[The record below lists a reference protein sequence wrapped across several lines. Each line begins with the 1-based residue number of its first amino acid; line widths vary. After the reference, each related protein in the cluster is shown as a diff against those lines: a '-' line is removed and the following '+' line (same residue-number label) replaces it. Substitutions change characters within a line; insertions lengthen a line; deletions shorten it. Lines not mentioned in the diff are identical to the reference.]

1 MKPTIKDTIVVDRN
15 VGTALRMLEKRMSE
29 LQLSDGKDML
39 ETVKAD
45 YQLMVDCF
53 ERGIHDPKGDEVYR
67 DMLRRTY
74 RLYNTVRLASIVNRR
89 VSFTQSKAIADKIS
103 KQEDSIL
110 STLEGYVQD
119 CAMASLY
126 DENEQKAAIR
136 KVNAVHQQYIERL
149 FNFIL
154 VSGQWNDDTASFY
167 LSMIQSPTIDQNDAL
182 IMISAITIALL
193 TVFDANKWLALS
205 RIYENDKPVS
215 LRQRALVGMMLGL
228 PGEERVLF
236 PEVESALKRVFSND
250 DARRELVELQMQMY
264 YCSHAEA
271 DSAEIQRDIMPT
283 LIKNNNLKITPL
295 SIEEKED
302 SLDDILD
309 SGSADRNMEELETKM
324 KKMAD
329 MQKSGSDIYF
339 GGFSHMKR
347 FSFFYQISNWFAPFY
362 LDHPDVANALDKA
375 GDGFIR
381 NIAAHGSF
389 CDSDLYSFVL
399 ALSAISN
406 RLPDDVKEMM
416 SNKSLAVMPPD
427 VGVDTPA
434 YIRRLYLQDL
444 YRFFMLYQG
453 RKDFVNPFVNA
464 DGVAGSGRFF
474 FFGNEVMLGAIKAE
488 YVDIERFFYKHKQ
501 YELVV
506 GLASM
511 RVGASSEANM
521 EEMSLLGGSYLKLG
535 LYSDAYGTFKAL
547 VDKGCNNA
555 SVLKGLADAL
565 FMLRRYD
572 ESAEVYTRLILENGE
587 TKNWIICQSVALV
600 NSGRVKEGLPGLFK
614 IDYEENG
621 GNLVVRRAIA
631 WGYLMDAKPE
641 EAEKIYDKLIE
652 GNDATEA
659 DLLNVGYTKWILHK
673 TKDAVG
679 YLKSYAESLTAAN
692 RNIFDDFMAD
702 KNVLELNGIKS
713 YELKLMVDVLGG
725 S

>member
-1 MKPTIKDTIVVDRN
+1 
-15 VGTALRMLEKRMSE
+15 
-29 LQLSDGKDML
+29 
-39 ETVKAD
+39 
-45 YQLMVDCF
+45 
-53 ERGIHDPKGDEVYR
+53 
-67 DMLRRTY
+67 
-74 RLYNTVRLASIVNRR
+74 
-89 VSFTQSKAIADKIS
+89 
-103 KQEDSIL
+103 
-110 STLEGYVQD
+110 
-119 CAMASLY
+119 
-126 DENEQKAAIR
+126 
-136 KVNAVHQQYIERL
+136 
-149 FNFIL
+149 
-154 VSGQWNDDTASFY
+154 
-167 LSMIQSPTIDQNDAL
+167 
-182 IMISAITIALL
+182 
-193 TVFDANKWLALS
+193 
-205 RIYENDKPVS
+205 
-215 LRQRALVGMMLGL
+215 
-228 PGEERVLF
+228 
-236 PEVESALKRVFSND
+236 
-250 DARRELVELQMQMY
+250 
-264 YCSHAEA
+264 
-271 DSAEIQRDIMPT
+271 
-283 LIKNNNLKITPL
+283 
-295 SIEEKED
+295 
-302 SLDDILD
+302 
-309 SGSADRNMEELETKM
+309 
-324 KKMAD
+324 
-329 MQKSGSDIYF
+329 
-339 GGFSHMKR
+339 
-347 FSFFYQISNWFAPFY
+347 
-362 LDHPDVANALDKA
+362 
-375 GDGFIR
+375 
-381 NIAAHGSF
+381 
-389 CDSDLYSFVL
+389 
-399 ALSAISN
+399 
-406 RLPDDVKEMM
+406 
-416 SNKSLAVMPPD
+416 
-427 VGVDTPA
+427 
-434 YIRRLYLQDL
+434 
-444 YRFFMLYQG
+444 MLYQG

-474 FFGNEVMLGAIKAE
+474 FFGNEVMLGAIKDE

-572 ESAEVYTRLILENGE
+572 ESAEVYTKLILENGE

-673 TKDAVG
+673 IKDAVG
-679 YLKSYAESLTAAN
+679 YLKSYAESIAAAN

-713 YELKLMVDVLGG
+713 YELKLMADVLGV